1 MHVLLSFLLFAPLA
15 CIFLSFETL
24 AIEMDDPSSSSLPP
38 DTSHI
43 VADEDTDWGRAV
55 ERKDLSA
62 RQKTCHDPAVSEIQN
77 VDVAIIGGGLAG
89 IAVGIGLSR
98 EVPDVTFKVYEK
110 APQLRSV
117 SQGILSITDNGMR
130 ALKQIHPD
138 LPSLIKEAGV
148 AWRVLQSTMIEAN
161 GTTTDTIRDMQDIF
175 GVPALTGITWNKLQ
189 AVLASLLSP
198 NHIAGGHSFHSFVEE
213 DDSIL
218 IYFENGAI
226 VRAKALIACDGV
238 FSIARHQMFNNQNDS
253 PIYFG
258 QSNWGSIIETSKLPT
273 TPDKFLHPPN
283 AIRSITSQGEPRW
296 HSFLNDAGGGFTFWQ
311 LRVSD
316 PEKAMALSGNNGR
329 GGLGL
334 SGVKDAIL
342 PVARGLDDL
351 ATVIQHTPE
360 SQIFERSIVGRYP
373 LPTWRSK
380 GGKAVLVGDS
390 AHGMH
395 PSIGQGANSA
405 FESVAAVVQAMVKH
419 QRDGKIEGFAT
430 AFADFEAVRKPRADI
445 VHKYANAA
453 GVRMMTSNNTQILS
467 DTLQREMSDW
477 LKNGDA
483 NMESKPP
490 AAAVE
495 ALESFDPCDSP
506 GVSRLW

>member
-1 MHVLLSFLLFAPLA
+1 MG
-15 CIFLSFETL
+15 
-24 AIEMDDPSSSSLPP
+24 DPSSSSLPP
-38 DTSHI
+38 DTSH
-43 VADEDTDWGRAV
+43 VVSDEDTDWGRAV
-55 ERKDLSA
+55 ERKELPGG
-62 RQKTCHDPAVSEIQN
+62 QKTCHDPTASEIQN
-77 VDVAIIGGGLAG
+77 VDVAILGGGLAG
-89 IAVGIGLSR
+89 LAVGIGLSR
-98 EVPDVTFKVYEK
+98 ELPDINFVIYEK

-117 SQGILSITDNGMR
+117 SQGIISVWENGMR

-148 AWRVLQSTMIEAN
+148 AWKVLQSTIIAAN
-161 GTTTDTIRDMQDIF
+161 GTTTDTIRDMQAAL
-175 GVPALTGITWNKLQ
+175 GVPAPTGITWNKLQ
-189 AVLASLLSP
+189 AALASLLSP
-198 NHIAGGHSFHSFVEE
+198 NHIVGGHSLHSFVEE

-218 IYFENGAI
+218 LYFENGAV

-238 FSIARHQMFNNQNDS
+238 FSIARHQMFNNKNDS

-258 QSNWGSIIETSKLPT
+258 QSNWGSIIETNKLPT
-273 TPDKFLHPPN
+273 TPDKYFHPPN
-283 AIRSITSQGEPRW
+283 AIRTIVGMGEPRW
-296 HSFLNDAGGGFTFWQ
+296 SSFLNDAGSGFTFWQ

-316 PEKAMALSGNNGR
+316 PEKAMALSGNSGR

-342 PVARGLDDL
+342 PVARGCEDL

-373 LPTWRSK
+373 LPTWLSK

-395 PSIGQGANSA
+395 PMIGQGANSA

-419 QRDGKIEGFAT
+419 QRDGKIEDFAR
-430 AFADFEAVRKPRADI
+430 AFADFESVRKPRADL
-445 VHKYANAA
+445 VQKYANAA

-467 DTLQREMSDW
+467 DTLQREMSAW
-477 LKNGDA
+477 GKNGDA
-483 NMESKPP
+483 NMENKPP